1 MEDNP
6 FKMIPQTPEQK
17 EVSGRVLDFS
27 LLFFRDMAQRKDG
40 DVMVSPFSLSM
51 CLSLAGAG
59 ANGETYTQIA
69 DALGFKGLDVK
80 EVGEW
85 YAYMASSLAA
95 ADKSSKVA
103 IANGIW
109 AREDL
114 PLLPEYVK
122 IAAESY
128 KSEVA
133 NLDFA
138 QPDAKNVVNGW
149 ISKKTGGMI
158 PEMLSEINPST
169 QLLLANAVYFK
180 GAWRDGKF
188 RKRQMDFTDYKG
200 NKAKRDFLY
209 GMRELKCF
217 SNDYVSLC
225 SVPYGNG
232 AYEMLVA
239 LPSEKL
245 GLNGLLRELSGE
257 NWAEFRREM
266 ERREVEFAMPC
277 FESRT
282 TLESNELKGVLK
294 DYGMVLP
301 FSKQYADFRK
311 MSSRSLYIDMILQK
325 TAIDVNEKGT
335 EAAAATVIGMLE
347 TSAVPDPEPPFRFI
361 VDRPF
366 VYAILERST
375 GTILFAGVK
384 RL

>member
-27 LLFFRDMAQRKDG
+27 LLFFRDIAQRKDG

-69 DALGFKGLDVK
+69 DALGFKGLDGK

-361 VDRPF
+361 VDCPF